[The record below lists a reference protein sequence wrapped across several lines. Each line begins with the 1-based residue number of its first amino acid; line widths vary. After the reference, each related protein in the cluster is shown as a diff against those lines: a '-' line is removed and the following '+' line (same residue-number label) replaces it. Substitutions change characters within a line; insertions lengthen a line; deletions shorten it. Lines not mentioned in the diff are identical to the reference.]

1 MCLTACGGSELNRN
15 FGTELSTG
23 GGGKHP
29 SLRAVRGPPSV
40 CAPEGI
46 YCECRMVPICQRPSC
61 CLVSLCVLITAIEVQ
76 AMVEQL
82 RRFTAQLSKGYL
94 RAGHLSKRERASSHS
109 IRHVFAFVYPKKGSE
124 PKILR
129 KSQRYRKGEGS
140 ALAAGVLQRCDTV
153 EWDPAGS
160 IISPYDAAGFA

>member
-1 MCLTACGGSELNRN
+1 MPDRMRWQRIEQELRHRA
-15 FGTELSTG
+15 FYGRWRQAPFVAR
-23 GGGKHP
+23 GK
-29 SLRAVRGPPSV
+29 GPPSV
-40 CAPEGI
+40 CTPEGI

-109 IRHVFAFVYPKKGSE
+109 IRHVFAFVYPKKVQNQRWLSLLQSLYTYGDF
-124 PKILR
+124 PK
-129 KSQRYRKGEGS
+129 
-140 ALAAGVLQRCDTV
+140 
-153 EWDPAGS
+153 
-160 IISPYDAAGFA
+160 